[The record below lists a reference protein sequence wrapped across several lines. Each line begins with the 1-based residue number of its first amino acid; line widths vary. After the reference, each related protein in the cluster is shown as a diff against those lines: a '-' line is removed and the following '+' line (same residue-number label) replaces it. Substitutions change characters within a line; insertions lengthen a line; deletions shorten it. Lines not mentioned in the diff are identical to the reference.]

1 MKTSEAGIAFIK
13 QHEGVRH
20 ESYRDSVGV
29 WTVGV
34 GHTGPDVLAG
44 MHITD
49 DDVDRLLRDDVAEA
63 EACVENHC
71 DVALSQN
78 QFDALVSF
86 VFNLGCQA
94 FRNSTLLRLLN
105 QGRYAEAAQQ
115 FRRWTHAGEWV
126 SPGLVTRRKD
136 EAEMFL
142 A

>member
-1 MKTSEAGIAFIK
+1 MN
-13 QHEGVRH
+13 
-20 ESYRDSVGV
+20 
-29 WTVGV
+29 
-34 GHTGPDVLAG
+34 
-44 MHITD
+44 ITD

-86 VFNLGCQA
+86 VFNLGCEA

-105 QGRYAEAAQQ
+105 HGRYAEAAQQ
-115 FRRWTHAGEWV
+115 FNRWTRAGDQV
-126 SPGLVTRRKD
+126 LPGLIVRRKD